1 MATAMH
7 NGRLTIS
14 TTGTAEALASAQEVD
29 WVKVWCPL
37 DNEQVIKV
45 GQSTVTDTDATTE
58 GLPIIQGAKPELFLS
73 CDLGDLYVVGFATD
87 MIYYVA
93 SSGYTLPVS

>member
-7 NGRLTIS
+7 NGRLTIAA
-14 TTGTAEALASAQEVD
+14 TGTPEALASAQEVD

-37 DNEQVIKV
+37 DNERVIRV
-45 GQSTVTDTDATTE
+45 GQSTVSDTNATTE

-87 MIYYVA
+87 KIYYVA
-93 SSGYTLPVS
+93 SSGYTLPI